1 MIIFMNFKISKI
13 YDSIVYLK
21 QFFKTFFFI
30 YCLILVHPP
39 KNVMIGII
47 GKMNWGQKVR
57 GIYLRYIMCKC
68 QAVCKCGQCTTCRS
82 QQSTRT
88 KLRD

>member
-1 MIIFMNFKISKI
+1 MIPLFTLNSF
-13 YDSIVYLK
+13 LK
-21 QFFKTFFFI
+21 HFFF
-30 YCLILVHPP
+30 LLLDFSTPP

-57 GIYLRYIMCKC
+57 RIYLRYIMCKC
-68 QAVCKCGQCTTCRS
+68 QAVCKCGQCTTCGS

>member
-1 MIIFMNFKISKI
+1 MIIFMIFKISKI

-21 QFFKTFFFI
+21 QFFKTFFLI

-47 GKMNWGQKVR
+47 GENELGSKGQKNIFK
-57 GIYLRYIMCKC
+57 IYY
-68 QAVCKCGQCTTCRS
+68 V
-82 QQSTRT
+82 
-88 KLRD
+88 

>member
-1 MIIFMNFKISKI
+1 MIIFTIFKISKI

-47 GKMNWGQKVR
+47 GEMN
-57 GIYLRYIMCKC
+57 
-68 QAVCKCGQCTTCRS
+68 
-82 QQSTRT
+82 
-88 KLRD
+88 